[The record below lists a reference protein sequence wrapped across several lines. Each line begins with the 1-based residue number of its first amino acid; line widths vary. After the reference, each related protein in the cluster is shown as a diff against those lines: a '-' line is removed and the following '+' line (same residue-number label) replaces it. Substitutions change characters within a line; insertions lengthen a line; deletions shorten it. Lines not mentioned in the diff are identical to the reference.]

1 MRRRIGILELPF
13 LSLSLLLLL
22 AGSAWGEGN
31 DAAKPKLVLQITV
44 DQFRGDLPTRYLDR
58 LGKGGI
64 RYLLEK
70 GTHYANAHYRHANT
84 ETAVGHA
91 TLFTGAD
98 PSRHGL
104 IGNAWIDRSTGE
116 LVYNTEDDRHHLIGK
131 DPKPH
136 EGVSPRNLLASTI
149 GDELVISNAGQS
161 RVFSVSIK
169 DRGAIIPGGHAG
181 KAFWYSKSTGDFVTS
196 TYYYDEYPQW
206 VKQWNQAKPADQ
218 YRGKT
223 WELLNDRSTY
233 LAGEMDDRAYEANLP
248 PLGRT
253 FPHQYG
259 DNKYLYLILSLTPVG
274 DELTLDFTK
283 TLVENENV
291 GQGDNVDFLAVSFSS
306 TDYIGHMFGPSSLES
321 EDNILRLDRILA
333 ELFEF
338 VDKTVGLENTLIVLS
353 ADHGAPE
360 APEYMRSLGMEAGRF
375 DFTYFREQGP
385 LNKVLM
391 ERFGR
396 DDLIATHS
404 HPYLYLNLDAIAE
417 AKLDIEDVE
426 HFIAEEV
433 MKIPGIAFAQTRS
446 DLLAGRISNAPLQIQ
461 ILRNFHPSRSG
472 HIHMIQEQYWF
483 LHSTDEAAKMGI
495 GSIAA
500 IHGSPWVYDTHVP
513 IFFAGHHV
521 PAQTITRL
529 VAPSDIAATIATY
542 LNIKFPSGSI
552 GNPLEEVLENTR

>member
-1 MRRRIGILELPF
+1 MMRRRTGILVAPL
-13 LSLSLLLLL
+13 LSLSLFLVIS
-22 AGSAWGEGN
+22 GTSWGEGN
-31 DAAKPKLVLQITV
+31 DAAQPKLVLQITV
-44 DQFRGDLPTRYLDR
+44 DQFRGDLPTRHVDR
-58 LGKGGI
+58 LGKGGL

-104 IGNAWIDRSTGE
+104 VGNAWIDPLTGE
-116 LVYNTEDDRHHLIGK
+116 SVYNTEDARHHLIGK

-149 GDELVISNAGQS
+149 GDELVVSNAGQS

-181 KAFWYSKSTGDFVTS
+181 KAFWYSKRTGEFVTS
-196 TYYYDEYPQW
+196 TYYYDAYPQW
-206 VKQWNQAKPADQ
+206 VKQWNQAKPADR

-223 WELLNDRSTY
+223 WELLHDRSTY
-233 LAGEMDDRAYEANLP
+233 VAGKMDDRPYEANFP

-253 FPHQYG
+253 FPHQFG

-283 TLVENENV
+283 TLIEHENL
-291 GQGDNVDFLAVSFSS
+291 GQGDHVDFLAVSFSS

-321 EDNILRLDRILA
+321 EDNVLRLDRILA
-333 ELFEF
+333 ELFDF
-338 VDKTVGLENTLIVLS
+338 VDKKVGLQNTLIVLS

-360 APEYMRSLGMEAGRF
+360 APEYMTSLGMEAGRF
-375 DFTYFREQGP
+375 DLTYFREQGP
-385 LNKVLM
+385 LNKVLKT
-391 ERFGR
+391 RFGR

-404 HPYLYLNLDAIAE
+404 HPYLYLNVDAITE
-417 AKLDIEDVE
+417 AKLDIEEVE
-426 HFIAEEV
+426 KFIAEEV
-433 MKIPGIAFAQTRS
+433 MKIPGIAYAQTRS
-446 DLLAGRISNAPLQIQ
+446 DLLAGRIANSPLQIQ
-461 ILRNFHPSRSG
+461 IRRNFHPTRSG

-495 GSIAA
+495 GTIAV
-500 IHGSPWVYDTHVP
+500 IHGSPWAYDTYVP

-521 PAQTITRL
+521 PAQTITRR
-529 VAPSDIAATIATY
+529 VAPSDIAPTLAAY

-552 GNPLEEVLENTR
+552 GNPLKEILEK